1 MAWRR
6 GSARWGRTRGPR
18 AARRGRRPPGAGRPG
33 GGTRPFALRPLL
45 AVAFIAAAVA
55 MSLAGPAR
63 IGAALREAAAQW
75 WAVTWSQVKG
85 EGVRVLPA
93 MRARLRDDPR
103 LARSWL
109 EQGLPAPAPGT
120 SAAPNS
126 LEEWEQEVRRLVAR
140 VAAYDAD
147 DPRTLLAR
155 HLGGGMAPGP
165 PSVPADTFA
174 AGAGEPAPPVAPP
187 AALSTAPP
195 VQPVPAPVP
204 PQPEPRPLLRS
215 PGETGSAEAAG
226 ESGDRGPGAGT
237 GGAGGVAAEAAA
249 ATVEVEGGFTVG
261 RAGVPENP
269 WMAAVRRSVSWGE
282 GPLVGIY
289 HSHTSEM
296 YRTDD
301 FFPPHPHDYHRFGTP
316 DTGIVRVGEALAER
330 LRAYG
335 IGVVHSRRVHDAP
348 VHALAYRRSRETVQ
362 EMLDRFPTLEII
374 LDVHRD
380 APEGLTAVVAGQTVG
395 QVMLLVGSGQQARGL
410 ANPHWQRNLALARE
424 LEAVMEQRFPGLHR
438 RTWVRGDARF
448 NQDLHPGMLLVEIG
462 SYDTHLDEA
471 VAAARLLGDALA
483 EALWRR
489 RAGGTQG
496 IAGP

>member
-1 MAWRR
+1 
-6 GSARWGRTRGPR
+6 
-18 AARRGRRPPGAGRPG
+18 
-33 GGTRPFALRPLL
+33 
-45 AVAFIAAAVA
+45 
-55 MSLAGPAR
+55 
-63 IGAALREAAAQW
+63 
-75 WAVTWSQVKG
+75 
-85 EGVRVLPA
+85 
-93 MRARLRDDPR
+93 
-103 LARSWL
+103 
-109 EQGLPAPAPGT
+109 
-120 SAAPNS
+120 
-126 LEEWEQEVRRLVAR
+126 
-140 VAAYDAD
+140 
-147 DPRTLLAR
+147 
-155 HLGGGMAPGP
+155 
-165 PSVPADTFA
+165 
-174 AGAGEPAPPVAPP
+174 
-187 AALSTAPP
+187 
-195 VQPVPAPVP
+195 
-204 PQPEPRPLLRS
+204 
-215 PGETGSAEAAG
+215 
-226 ESGDRGPGAGT
+226 
-237 GGAGGVAAEAAA
+237 
-249 ATVEVEGGFTVG
+249 VEGGFTVG
-261 RAGVPENP
+261 RAGVPDNP
-269 WMAAVRRSVSWGE
+269 WMAAVRRSVPWGE

-380 APEGLTAVVAGQTVG
+380 APEGLTAVVAGETVG
-395 QVMLLVGSGQQARGL
+395 QVLLLVGTGEQARGL
-410 ANPHWQRNLALARE
+410 SNPHWQRNLALARE

-438 RTWVRGDARF
+438 RTWVRPDARF

-483 EALWRR
+483 ETLWRR